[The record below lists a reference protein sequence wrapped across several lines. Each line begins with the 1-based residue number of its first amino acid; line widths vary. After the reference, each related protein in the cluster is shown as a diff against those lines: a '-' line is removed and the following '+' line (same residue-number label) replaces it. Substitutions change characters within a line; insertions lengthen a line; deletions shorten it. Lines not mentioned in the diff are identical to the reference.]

1 METTGLDLTPEHLVV
16 HIADVTAS
24 VVCLLRPPWINVESR
39 YGEACA
45 GEFDCQRQADVP
57 KADDPDARLT
67 SMNFPQKR
75 SQRVLSFSMQF
86 RQTRCNDGIHYSPP
100 LEFKEPS

>member
-1 METTGLDLTPEHLVV
+1 
-16 HIADVTAS
+16 
-24 VVCLLRPPWINVESR
+24 
-39 YGEACA
+39 
-45 GEFDCQRQADVP
+45 
-57 KADDPDARLT
+57 LT